1 MDSPAPSRRETVDD
15 NEVSALI
22 QVGSKARSQLSG
34 SSPPNTPTTPTTPT
48 GRPRPKRKVPPPL
61 LPSDVTVAVEDG
73 SFETPAPTPTTPS
86 AFSRAFGVFAKAF
99 NR

>member
-15 NEVSALI
+15 NEVSVLI
-22 QVGSKARSQLSG
+22 QVTSKAHHQRSA
-34 SSPPNTPTTPTTPT
+34 SSPPNTPTTPT